1 MSNTKIVVTT
11 AMALGLLTG
20 CFGGGG
26 GDDVVVAMPE
36 VKYVPGTSVPASVE
50 TRIDEVISFSKSQIA
65 ATADTTEP
73 TLLGATVLAT
83 TESGDPLDI

>member
-26 GDDVVVAMPE
+26 SDDVVVVPE
-36 VKYVPGTSVPASVE
+36 VKYVPGTSVPAGVE

>member
-26 GDDVVVAMPE
+26 GDDVVVVPE

>member
-11 AMALGLLTG
+11 VMALGLLTG

-26 GDDVVVAMPE
+26 GDDVVVVPE

>member
-26 GDDVVVAMPE
+26 GDDVVVVPE

-50 TRIDEVISFSKSQIA
+50 TLIDEVISFSKSQIA